1 MVLDKDTREEI
12 KEFIRQKPRT
22 VQEVSQKVGRSWR
35 TADRYLE
42 KMENEEGYIARRTF
56 RKGTRGALKI
66 AYWNNINSFSSSK
79 VQEQLLRKIE
89 SGREKEDFSPFDI
102 YQCAEDEERKAFM
115 EKQSEENVEA
125 KHDIFTLL
133 RQAQDRIMFFS
144 GDLSW
149 VNLTHRGEE
158 SLEVFREL
166 SNDGVN
172 LFFLGRV
179 DTGSMK
185 NAEKMFDFKKSLRDD
200 NIKIRHSEQPLR
212 AFIVDDKLVQL
223 KEMRKSEKK
232 DSSSKKYL
240 FYEIGDEKWVKW
252 LQKVFWKLYRGSMP
266 GEKRIED
273 LRTIKNMERI

>member
-1 MVLDKDTREEI
+1 MVLDKETREEI
-12 KEFIRQKPRT
+12 KDFIRKKPRT
-22 VQEVSQKVGRSWR
+22 VQEVAQKVGRSWR

-42 KMENEEGYIARRTF
+42 KMESEEGYIARRTF

-66 AYWNNINSFSSSK
+66 AYWNNINSFSTSK

-89 SGREKEDFSPFDI
+89 TGREKDDFSPFDI
-102 YQCAEDEERKAFM
+102 YQCAEDGERKAFM

-133 RQAQDRIMFFS
+133 RQAQNQIIFFS

-149 VNLTHRGEE
+149 VNLTHRGER

-166 SNDGVN
+166 SEDGIN

-185 NAEKMFDFKKSLRDD
+185 NAEKMFDFKKSLKED
-200 NIKIRHSEQPLR
+200 NIQIRHSEQPLR

-223 KEMRKSEKK
+223 KEMRKENGKK
-232 DSSSKKYL
+232 TDDRNYL
-240 FYEIGDEKWVKW
+240 FYEIRDKEWVEW
-252 LQKVFWKLYRGSMP
+252 LKKVFWKLYRGSMP
-266 GEKRIED
+266 GEKRIKD
-273 LRTIKNMERI
+273 LRTIKNMDRI

>member
-102 YQCAEDEERKAFM
+102 YQCADDEERRAFM
-115 EKQSEENVEA
+115 EKQSEDNVEA

-185 NAEKMFDFKKSLRDD
+185 NAEKMFDFKKSLEDD

-232 DSSSKKYL
+232 NSSSRKYL

-273 LRTIKNMERI
+273 LRTIKNMERL

>member
-1 MVLDKDTREEI
+1 MVLDKETREEI
-12 KEFIRQKPRT
+12 KDFIRKKPRT
-22 VQEVSQKVGRSWR
+22 VQEVAQKVGRSWR

-42 KMENEEGYIARRTF
+42 KMESEEGYIARRTF

-66 AYWNNINSFSSSK
+66 AYWNNINSFSTSK

-89 SGREKEDFSPFDI
+89 TGREKDDFSPFDI
-102 YQCAEDEERKAFM
+102 YQCAEDGERKAFM

-133 RQAQDRIMFFS
+133 RQAQNQIIFFS

-149 VNLTHRGEE
+149 VNLTHRGER

-166 SNDGVN
+166 SEDGIN

-185 NAEKMFDFKKSLRDD
+185 NAEKMFDFKKSLKED
-200 NIKIRHSEQPLR
+200 NIQIRHSEQPLR

-223 KEMRKSEKK
+223 KEMRKENGEKT
-232 DSSSKKYL
+232 DDRNYL
-240 FYEIGDEKWVKW
+240 FYEIRDKEWVEW
-252 LQKVFWKLYRGSMP
+252 LKKVFWKLYRGSMP
-266 GEKRIED
+266 GEKRIKD
-273 LRTIKNMERI
+273 LRTIKNMDRI